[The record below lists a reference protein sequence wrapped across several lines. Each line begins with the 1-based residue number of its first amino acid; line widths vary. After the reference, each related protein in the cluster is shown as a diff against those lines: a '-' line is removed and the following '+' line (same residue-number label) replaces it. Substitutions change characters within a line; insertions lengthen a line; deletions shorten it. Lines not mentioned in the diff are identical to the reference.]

1 MFNPFFHP
9 LRQALLNY
17 TEVANGAVPT
27 LFDSVQTYLITIEP
41 TDSFDDRTITE
52 VDLSRAVIFYEGF
65 TTNSNT
71 NYAFP
76 RWYFTSP
83 TNVRT
88 TRGSALGGLY
98 TYVRLFIVELPASQV
113 NSVQSVEIQVPAGDA
128 SGDATI
134 TLVDL
139 EKSVILHCG
148 QSCDSADNSLSDVLT
163 HLRFLDSTTV
173 RAERATLGVGINVV
187 VNCMVLECK

>member
-9 LRQALLNY
+9 VRQALLNY
-17 TEVANGAVPT
+17 AAAANGAVPT

-65 TTNSNT
+65 TTNSNS

-76 RWYFTSP
+76 RWYFTSS

-88 TRGSALGGLY
+88 TRGGALGGLY

-113 NSVQSVEIQVPAGDA
+113 NSIQPVEIQIPSGEAV
-128 SGDATI
+128 GDATI
-134 TLVDL
+134 SSVNFD
-139 EKSVILHCG
+139 KSVILHCG
-148 QSCDSADNSLSDVLT
+148 QSCDSTENLPSNALT
-163 HLRFLDSTTV
+163 HLRFVDSTTV
-173 RAERATLGVGINVV
+173 RAERATLGEGFNVV
-187 VNCMVLECK
+187 VNGMVLECK